1 MLVPSDPRSQ
11 TAPMDAIADVIADF
25 DAGYCNPLETLSSIR
40 GIVIEWRI

>member
-25 DAGYCNPLETLSSIR
+25 DAGYCNAVEALSSIR
-40 GIVIEWRI
+40 GIAIEWQI